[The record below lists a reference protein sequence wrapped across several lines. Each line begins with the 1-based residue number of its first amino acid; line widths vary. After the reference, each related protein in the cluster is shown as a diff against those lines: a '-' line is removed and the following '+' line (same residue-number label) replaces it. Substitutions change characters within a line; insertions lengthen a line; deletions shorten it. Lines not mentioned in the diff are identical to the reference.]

1 MRKIS
6 VKGGIVGG
14 IIGAIC
20 AGPLGVAIG
29 IGFGL
34 FFIHFN
40 RDEHRRRLEK
50 DTGEDDEG
58 FSELGLCFFF
68 RCMGKLAKS
77 DGVVSEDEVEFVR
90 SIMRVW
96 HMSPEARRDMA
107 REFNKGRDDPRPF
120 RYLIRELEDELRCC
134 HTTHDARVSIMQAFC
149 ALVAV
154 DREVHP
160 AERRILMEAGR
171 VMGVQETVEEF
182 FADDDYTREEEQ
194 TQRTDS
200 SLERAYE
207 LLGIPPTASEAEV
220 KAAFRRKAREFHP
233 DFAEG
238 KGLSA
243 SAIQRTKTIF
253 QEINNAYDI
262 IRQQRGMK

>member
-68 RCMGKLAKS
+68 RCM
-77 DGVVSEDEVEFVR
+77 
-90 SIMRVW
+90 
-96 HMSPEARRDMA
+96 
-107 REFNKGRDDPRPF
+107 
-120 RYLIRELEDELRCC
+120 
-134 HTTHDARVSIMQAFC
+134 
-149 ALVAV
+149 
-154 DREVHP
+154 
-160 AERRILMEAGR
+160 
-171 VMGVQETVEEF
+171 
-182 FADDDYTREEEQ
+182 
-194 TQRTDS
+194 
-200 SLERAYE
+200 
-207 LLGIPPTASEAEV
+207 
-220 KAAFRRKAREFHP
+220 
-233 DFAEG
+233 
-238 KGLSA
+238 
-243 SAIQRTKTIF
+243 
-253 QEINNAYDI
+253 
-262 IRQQRGMK
+262 